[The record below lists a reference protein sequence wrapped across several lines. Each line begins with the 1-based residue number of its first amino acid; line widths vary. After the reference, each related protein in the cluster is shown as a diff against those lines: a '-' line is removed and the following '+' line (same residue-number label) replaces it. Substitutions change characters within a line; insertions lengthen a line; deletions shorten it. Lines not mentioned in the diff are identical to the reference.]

1 VGCGWEGEKEGTQ
14 KDGCDDEEKASSSI
28 SWFHCAFCL
37 TSWQQR
43 EGGGREAAV
52 VAVDN
57 GRVEWTTN
65 IGLIGLEMDEE
76 IKRYL

>member
-1 VGCGWEGEKEGTQ
+1 MGCGWEGEKEGTQ

-43 EGGGREAAV
+43 VGGEGEAAV

-57 GRVEWTTN
+57 GRSNGRRTL
-65 IGLIGLEMDEE
+65 GLIGLEMDEE
-76 IKRYL
+76 IKRFL